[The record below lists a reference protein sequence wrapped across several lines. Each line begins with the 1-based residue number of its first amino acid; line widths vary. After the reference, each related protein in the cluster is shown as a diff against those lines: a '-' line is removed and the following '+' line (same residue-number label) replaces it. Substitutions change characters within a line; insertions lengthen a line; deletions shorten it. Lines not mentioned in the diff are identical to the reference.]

1 MLKELMIKFFACIF
15 LLLAVLM
22 PANALEITAWEEEND
37 GEVTVTLSKTLQINN
52 VYLDRETITPTVIF
66 PKDESI
72 YENIALLKPEINQKF
87 LACFEG
93 VCELKNK
100 TKKVSYNLSIARK
113 AKDKNLVIAK
123 VIFDGDISATFLV
136 SSYQNKNK
144 TMYRV
149 KAPQD
154 FKFLSSGYRNT
165 FRKWLINQ
173 VKDLL

>member
-1 MLKELMIKFFACIF
+1 MLKELMTKFFACIF

-22 PANALEITAWEEEND
+22 PLNALEISAWKDESD

-66 PKDESI
+66 PKDEGL
-72 YENIALLKPEINQKF
+72 YENIAILKPEINQKF

-100 TKKVSYNLSIARK
+100 TKKVTYNLISARK
-113 AKDKNLVIAK
+113 VKDKNLVIAK
-123 VIFDGDISATFLV
+123 VAFDGDISATFLV
-136 SSYQNKNK
+136 SSYENKNK
-144 TMYRV
+144 KIYRV
-149 KAPQD
+149 TAPQD
-154 FKFLSSGYRNT
+154 FKFLSSGYRNA

-173 VKDLL
+173 VKDSL